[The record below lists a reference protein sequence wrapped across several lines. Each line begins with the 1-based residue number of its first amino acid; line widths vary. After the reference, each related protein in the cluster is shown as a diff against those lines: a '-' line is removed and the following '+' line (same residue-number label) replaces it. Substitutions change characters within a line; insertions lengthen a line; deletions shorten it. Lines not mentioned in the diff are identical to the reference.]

1 MKVPVQ
7 AHDACFSGI
16 SREIFHGDLLG
27 FNLTEN
33 ELVNKTG
40 KFQGKGAFLVI
51 SQVGLGV
58 VGYRASLRSLVLEES
73 WTSCLKHGVS
83 HEPFSLLI
91 FLENI
96 MVVLVSFRFSFDQF
110 QHSRCGL
117 LGWLKCPFLENF
129 GHSFWAILL
138 GNPFGHMGL

>member
-16 SREIFHGDLLG
+16 SREIFHGHLLG

-58 VGYRASLRSLVLEES
+58 VATRRTVRPPLKSASGRGQWQL
-73 WTSCLKHGVS
+73 G
-83 HEPFSLLI
+83 
-91 FLENI
+91 
-96 MVVLVSFRFSFDQF
+96 F
-110 QHSRCGL
+110 QAKAR
-117 LGWLKCPFLENF
+117 
-129 GHSFWAILL
+129 
-138 GNPFGHMGL
+138 

>member
-1 MKVPVQ
+1 MGTFAPGELSDFKNRCLPAWIVPGNFPEMKVPVQ

-16 SREIFHGDLLG
+16 SREIFHGHLLG

-58 VGYRASLRSLVLEES
+58 VVIVPSRIIPWMLLVHR
-73 WTSCLKHGVS
+73 WY
-83 HEPFSLLI
+83 
-91 FLENI
+91 
-96 MVVLVSFRFSFDQF
+96 
-110 QHSRCGL
+110 CGTTVRM
-117 LGWLKCPFLENF
+117 LG
-129 GHSFWAILL
+129 
-138 GNPFGHMGL
+138 

>member
-1 MKVPVQ
+1 MGTFAPGELSDFKNRCLPAWIVPGNFPEMKVPVQ

-16 SREIFHGDLLG
+16 SREIFHGHLLG

-58 VGYRASLRSLVLEES
+58 VVLFDL
-73 WTSCLKHGVS
+73 TDH
-83 HEPFSLLI
+83 
-91 FLENI
+91 FLCTFC
-96 MVVLVSFRFSFDQF
+96 VPGCTF
-110 QHSRCGL
+110 
-117 LGWLKCPFLENF
+117 
-129 GHSFWAILL
+129 
-138 GNPFGHMGL
+138 

>member
-1 MKVPVQ
+1 MGTFAPGELSDFKNRCLPAWIVPGNFPEMKVPVQ

-16 SREIFHGDLLG
+16 SREFFHGHLLG

-58 VGYRASLRSLVLEES
+58 VVA
-73 WTSCLKHGVS
+73 C
-83 HEPFSLLI
+83 
-91 FLENI
+91 
-96 MVVLVSFRFSFDQF
+96 
-110 QHSRCGL
+110 C
-117 LGWLKCPFLENF
+117 NF
-129 GHSFWAILL
+129 P
-138 GNPFGHMGL
+138 NPKPKSVFETDKNDF

>member
-1 MKVPVQ
+1 MGTFAPGELSDFKNRCLPAWIVPGNFPEMRVPVQ

-16 SREIFHGDLLG
+16 SRENFHGNLLG

-58 VGYRASLRSLVLEES
+58 VVEGRRMY
-73 WTSCLKHGVS
+73 
-83 HEPFSLLI
+83 
-91 FLENI
+91 
-96 MVVLVSFRFSFDQF
+96 M
-110 QHSRCGL
+110 
-117 LGWLKCPFLENF
+117 
-129 GHSFWAILL
+129 
-138 GNPFGHMGL
+138 